1 MGQLQR
7 QLSAKRG
14 GMKVRELISTF
25 GDLITGVLPCVLV
38 SPDSLAR
45 FFPATTGL
53 FDIVV
58 FDEASQV
65 RVADAIGAMGRARS
79 VVVVGDSKQM
89 PPTSFAESAFA
100 DDLETDPVGE
110 AVEDEESILSECV
123 QARVARHR
131 LSWHYRSQDESL
143 IAFSNHHYYDGG
155 LSSFPAPDA
164 PDSGVLL
171 VRVDG
176 HFHRSDPRATLRTN
190 PVEAEAVVAEIRR
203 RFDASPD
210 GPPSLGVVTFNQQQR
225 AYVEGLL
232 RDAGDQRLVD
242 ALDAPDGLFVKNL
255 ENVQGDERDVIL
267 FSTAFSVNDRGVLP
281 LNFGPLNRAGGER
294 RLNVAVTRA
303 RRRVAVY
310 SSFDPAQLRTEETS
324 SVGLRHLRSYL
335 EMAAAG
341 PDALPH
347 DTQRRRL
354 PDRHREEI
362 AEALRAKSIDVRT
375 DVGLSEFAIDLVL
388 GTDNGPGVAVLLDGP
403 GWASRRTARD
413 RDALPREV
421 LAGVL
426 GWPVVE
432 RVWLPDWL
440 KDPEAVVARLV
451 AATARPET
459 PAVVPPSAPP
469 VVVPAAASAAPDDEG
484 ARPEA
489 PRSEPLA
496 RIASVATA
504 VRGMPEAP
512 VVASAGPSTSGSSSG
527 GEAFVPW
534 TVHHLGTRDVLDRL
548 PDYHAASLVASAITE
563 VVTAEGPIHVDRLAT
578 LVARGFG
585 LDRVRESR
593 KDAIL
598 RHLPRRL
605 RKDRAEPVVWPLE
618 RDPDEWTGFRRTP
631 DGVDRPFDH
640 VPLREI
646 ANAMVTVARA
656 SAGISV
662 EELHREALSVFGGR
676 RRTSGIAGRLDAA
689 LALGVRLGRLVERDG
704 VVRAV

>member
-1 MGQLQR
+1 
-7 QLSAKRG
+7 
-14 GMKVRELISTF
+14 
-25 GDLITGVLPCVLV
+25 
-38 SPDSLAR
+38 
-45 FFPATTGL
+45 
-53 FDIVV
+53 
-58 FDEASQV
+58 
-65 RVADAIGAMGRARS
+65 
-79 VVVVGDSKQM
+79 
-89 PPTSFAESAFA
+89 
-100 DDLETDPVGE
+100 
-110 AVEDEESILSECV
+110 
-123 QARVARHR
+123 
-131 LSWHYRSQDESL
+131 
-143 IAFSNHHYYDGG
+143 
-155 LSSFPAPDA
+155 
-164 PDSGVLL
+164 
-171 VRVDG
+171 
-176 HFHRSDPRATLRTN
+176 
-190 PVEAEAVVAEIRR
+190 
-203 RFDASPD
+203 
-210 GPPSLGVVTFNQQQR
+210 
-225 AYVEGLL
+225 
-232 RDAGDQRLVD
+232 
-242 ALDAPDGLFVKNL
+242 
-255 ENVQGDERDVIL
+255 
-267 FSTAFSVNDRGVLP
+267 
-281 LNFGPLNRAGGER
+281 
-294 RLNVAVTRA
+294 
-303 RRRVAVY
+303 
-310 SSFDPAQLRTEETS
+310 
-324 SVGLRHLRSYL
+324 
-335 EMAAAG
+335 
-341 PDALPH
+341 
-347 DTQRRRL
+347 
-354 PDRHREEI
+354 
-362 AEALRAKSIDVRT
+362 
-375 DVGLSEFAIDLVL
+375 
-388 GTDNGPGVAVLLDGP
+388 
-403 GWASRRTARD
+403 
-413 RDALPREV
+413 
-421 LAGVL
+421 
-426 GWPVVE
+426 VE

>member
-1 MGQLQR
+1 
-7 QLSAKRG
+7 
-14 GMKVRELISTF
+14 
-25 GDLITGVLPCVLV
+25 
-38 SPDSLAR
+38 
-45 FFPATTGL
+45 
-53 FDIVV
+53 
-58 FDEASQV
+58 
-65 RVADAIGAMGRARS
+65 
-79 VVVVGDSKQM
+79 
-89 PPTSFAESAFA
+89 
-100 DDLETDPVGE
+100 
-110 AVEDEESILSECV
+110 
-123 QARVARHR
+123 
-131 LSWHYRSQDESL
+131 
-143 IAFSNHHYYDGG
+143 
-155 LSSFPAPDA
+155 
-164 PDSGVLL
+164 
-171 VRVDG
+171 
-176 HFHRSDPRATLRTN
+176 
-190 PVEAEAVVAEIRR
+190 
-203 RFDASPD
+203 
-210 GPPSLGVVTFNQQQR
+210 VVTFNQQQR

-310 SSFDPAQLRTEETS
+310 SSCDPAQLRTEETS

-489 PRSEPLA
+489 PRPEPLA

-527 GEAFVPW
+527 GVAFVPW

-640 VPLREI
+640 VPRREI